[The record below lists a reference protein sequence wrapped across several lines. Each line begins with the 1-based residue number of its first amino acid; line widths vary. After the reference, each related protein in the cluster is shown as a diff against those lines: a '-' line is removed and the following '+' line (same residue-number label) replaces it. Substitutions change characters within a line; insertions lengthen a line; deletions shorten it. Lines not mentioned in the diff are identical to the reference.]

1 MKYDAQLFT
10 LIKKEEIADGIFDF
24 AVENSAIA
32 QITRPGQFAH
42 ILVPG
47 KTLRR
52 PISVC
57 DVQNGALRLV
67 FEVKGEGTR
76 LLSQTQV
83 GQTLDILAP
92 LGHGFSI
99 EKTKK
104 NCLCRRRDWRTSHAA
119 KRKAVCACRCYF
131 RLPQ

>member
-32 QITRPGQFAH
+32 QITKPGQFAH

-83 GQTLDILAP
+83 GHTLDILAP
-92 LGHGFSI
+92 LGHGFSL
-99 EKTKK
+99 EKTK
-104 NCLCRRRDWRTSHAA
+104 
-119 KRKAVCACRCYF
+119 
-131 RLPQ
+131 